1 MILAI
6 DTSTPRG
13 SIALLENDR
22 IILDEIFPCDRSQ
35 GSEMYRLLQ
44 QARGLAPRIEK
55 IAIGIGPGS
64 YAGVRISI
72 ASGLGLSLSNG
83 AEMLGLASVAAL
95 ETDAREYFAIG
106 DARRDTF
113 YFSRVRDGLC
123 VEVPQLLD
131 AAALAEKLVAAPTV
145 RVFSTAALPSF
156 PQAEIALPRAANLA
170 RLAAA
175 GTGILARG
183 DFEPLYLREP
193 YITLPKSAKC
203 DTVRP

>member
-13 SIALLENDR
+13 SIALLDHER
-22 IILDEIFPCDRSQ
+22 IILDEVFPCDRSQ

-44 QARGLAPRIEK
+44 RARELGPGIEK
-55 IAIGIGPGS
+55 IAIGVGPGS

-83 AEMLGLASVAAL
+83 AELLGLSSVAAL
-95 ETDAREYFAIG
+95 ETDASEYFAIG

-113 YFSRVRDGLC
+113 YFSRVLEGIC
-123 VEVPQLLD
+123 IEAPQLLD
-131 AAALAEKLVAAPTV
+131 AIALAEKLDAWPDV
-145 RVFSTAALPSF
+145 RVFSTAALAQF
-156 PQAEIALPRAANLA
+156 PQAEIALPRAVNLA

-175 GTGILARG
+175 GIGILARG
-183 DFEPLYLREP
+183 DLEPLYLREP
-193 YITLPKSAKC
+193 YITLPKSI
-203 DTVRP
+203 R